1 MSIWWN
7 GARFAQLSE
16 RLGSPKDG
24 SRWCKRGVS
33 RHSSQQHE
41 RLVVLWQLPDQICM
55 SGLRQGLVLFRDIK
69 SPTLPRRRLPN
80 KRLIKQKSMK
90 RSPSPLFTVHA
101 AALLTWGV
109 FLSASFNTESKQW
122 RSFHR
127 TFPHPNL
134 SFFKSRAAK
143 HASCLFKMR
152 QPARGTFSFSC
163 YEKQTSHWSTGLQLA
178 EWKRITSYLKPCY
191 I

>member
-1 MSIWWN
+1 MNASNNWEKVHVRI
-7 GARFAQLSE
+7 QLSFDVT
-16 RLGSPKDG
+16 RLFWQH
-24 SRWCKRGVS
+24 RWYGAWS
-33 RHSSQQHE
+33 YLGISN
-41 RLVVLWQLPDQICM
+41 LPHCRSADYQT
-55 SGLRQGLVLFRDIK
+55 S
-69 SPTLPRRRLPN
+69 
-80 KRLIKQKSMK
+80 LIKQKSMK

-143 HASCLFKMR
+143 YASRLFKMR

-163 YEKQTSHWSTGLQLA
+163 YEKQTWPWSTGLQLA
-178 EWKRITSYLKPCY
+178 ERKRIASYLKPCY